1 MLLGMFQRLCIIL
14 LFLLPLAAAQQ
25 CAQDDKKCEL
35 DHASIQDNSFLIEEA
50 YNQEFGVVQHIQN
63 WQRNWPGEDWVY
75 TFTQE
80 WPIDP
85 APRNQFSYTIPVVQ
99 PDELSGVGVGDVL
112 INWRYQ
118 LVGSGDTKVAFAP
131 RVSLVLPTGDWKLGR
146 GAGTAGVQFNLPL
159 SVKLGERFVTHWNA
173 GATVLPSAKDTASN
187 EAASRSANLG
197 ASLIFEASPRFN
209 LMLETVYANTEVVT
223 GPDVTEREHDW
234 LISPGVR
241 WSWNFGNGLQIVP
254 GVAVPIGAGPSAG
267 QYGVLLYLSL
277 EHPYRKSSR

>member
-1 MLLGMFQRLCIIL
+1 MFQRLWLIL
-14 LFLLPLAAAQQ
+14 FFLLPLAAAQQ
-25 CAQDDKKCEL
+25 CPQDDKKCEL
-35 DHASIQDNSFLIEEA
+35 DHAPIQDNSFLIEEA
-50 YNQEFGVVQHIQN
+50 YNQEFGVVQHIQG

-85 APRNQFSYTIPVVQ
+85 APRNQFSYTIPVVNLGAGS
-99 PDELSGVGVGDVL
+99 DTGVGDVL

-173 GATVLPSAKDTASN
+173 GATVLPSAKDTTGN

-197 ASLIFEASPRFN
+197 ASVIFEAHPRFN

-223 GPDVTEREHDW
+223 GPDATEREHDW

-267 QYGVLLYLSL
+267 QHGVLLYLSF
-277 EHPYRKSSR
+277 EHPYRKPVASR